1 MTGRQTA
8 VLGVC
13 AILAAAGMIAGAALW
28 MTAAVAVAAVVVLAG
43 YVANDWSRGVTARRV
58 RPAGGD
64 SIEVAIGS
72 NVPVEIEVQNNG
84 RLPVAWVLAE
94 DTLPRRLD
102 GGTRYRPPMDVDGP
116 SLAVMTLGR
125 GESESLAYNI
135 PCRRRGYFE
144 VGPTVLET
152 GDPLGLF
159 RRFRVDPATATV
171 TVLPKVVRLGDYQI
185 GSRRP
190 IGEIRIRDNAIVDPT
205 RIRGIRR
212 WQIGDPLRS
221 VHWAATARTG
231 VLHSKQYESS
241 SIIGATVL
249 LDLHVTTNPDAME
262 PHRGDLAITAAAS
275 ICAALHEM
283 GEPFAMATNGRDAA
297 ERIRTDRRTAMAA
310 NRSEASAAARTDG
323 VNDRLRPIV
332 TDVGRDE
339 EHFKSILRT
348 LARLERT
355 DGLTLAEML
364 IESRDRISSETTLIV
379 VLQKAPAESLQALLQ
394 LHNRGREVAV
404 IINTADLTDFESIAA
419 PLIDRRI
426 AVSHLDDEDRIAEL
440 CRAAVGSR

>member
-1 MTGRQTA
+1 MTARQTA

-43 YVANDWSRGVTARRV
+43 YVATDWSRGVTCRRID
-58 RPAGGD
+58 PPGGT

-72 NVPVEIEVQNNG
+72 RVPVEIEVRNDG

-102 GGTRYRPPMDVDGP
+102 SGTSLRPPIEVDGA
-116 SLAVMTLGR
+116 SLAVMTLWR
-125 GESESLAYNI
+125 GEADSLRYCV
-135 PCRRRGYFE
+135 PCPRRGYFE
-144 VGPTVLET
+144 IGPAVLET

-159 RRFRVDPATATV
+159 RRFRVDRATATV
-171 TVLPKVVRLGDYQI
+171 TVLPKVVRLGDYEI

-249 LDLHVTTNPDAME
+249 LDLHIATNPDAME
-262 PHRGDLAITAAAS
+262 PYRGDLAITAAAS
-275 ICAALHEM
+275 ICAELHEM
-283 GEPFAMATNGRDAA
+283 SEPFAMATNGRDAA
-297 ERIRTDRRTAMAA
+297 ERIRTDRRAESAGSRAA
-310 NRSEASAAARTDG
+310 ATAAARTDG
-323 VNDRLRPIV
+323 IDDRLRPIV
-332 TDVGRDE
+332 TDVDRDE
-339 EHFKSILRT
+339 EHLKSILRT
-348 LARLERT
+348 LARLQRS

-379 VLQKAPAESLQALLQ
+379 VLQKAPAQSLQALLQ

-404 IINTADLTDFESIAA
+404 IVNTGDIGEFERIAA

-426 AVSHLDDEDRIAEL
+426 AVAHLDDEDRIPEL
-440 CRAAVGSR
+440 CRAAVRNR